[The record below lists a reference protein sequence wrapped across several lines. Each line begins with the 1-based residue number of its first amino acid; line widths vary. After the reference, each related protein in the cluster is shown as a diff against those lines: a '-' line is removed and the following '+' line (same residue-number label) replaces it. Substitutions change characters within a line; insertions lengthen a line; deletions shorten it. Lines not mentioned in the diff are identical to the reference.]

1 MSLPKEVCLAFLK
14 RYLVMGFPQ
23 HPQYEQSLIKS
34 KIMQEKK
41 GEKKVFPVYLKWIVI
56 IMCVYDSNSVFVL
69 SNKDIKLIPSSFA
82 VTLKKGFIWC
92 AGVQKQNKKLWWFLI
107 RLLGLLSQ
115 GIWLDMKECSAFL
128 WAWLLEGGRGKDPVF
143 FLCTFQLYYPVG
155 LVRITHL
162 SSVIC
167 RLVSILKEQEDEGLH
182 QQEINQCRGKGCCL
196 FLNGLAKCSEA
207 LLFSLLHNSGLFPLC
222 KFLK

>member
-1 MSLPKEVCLAFLK
+1 MI
-14 RYLVMGFPQ
+14 Y
-23 HPQYEQSLIKS
+23 
-34 KIMQEKK
+34 K
-41 GEKKVFPVYLKWIVI
+41 GIL
-56 IMCVYDSNSVFVL
+56 
-69 SNKDIKLIPSSFA
+69 
-82 VTLKKGFIWC
+82 
-92 AGVQKQNKKLWWFLI
+92 Q
-107 RLLGLLSQ
+107 RLLDYK

-207 LLFSLLHNSGLFPLC
+207 LLFKVSYIIQGSSLYVSSWSREAA
-222 KFLK
+222 KFLNSSCWVNPLVSHLLPEMQLN